1 MFESNDNCMIR
12 RCSSTYWL
20 LVYLPFML
28 LYLCVPSQA
37 QEPSNSERLLSSSVA
52 QEFYEIAHELANSED
67 AGPAQIEQAITLMT
81 ASANLDPAAD
91 YVLPELIR
99 LICRHPG
106 ADYANLMYKSLVQYV
121 DKSVDLDVV
130 RQAISYLLERL
141 NSREDRERLFAELL
155 KNLGGKNKVLDSV
168 LATEL
173 GLLMAQ
179 KPDLQAA
186 KFYFMQAYTNNKYNR
201 LAFAKLAELMG
212 DQIRPPIYLE
222 NLRLALGENPLDLQT
237 ALAFAHYAERLQ
249 LYQTAADAYEYCAE
263 LFRFLKHPEP
273 LPPSIYLPWAI
284 SCYNTRDRL
293 SKCLEIASDLRQSGR
308 LDLLLEAVAARA
320 AMKTGNTEEAS
331 RILRAAER
339 SATTPTGADAAGGSQ
354 VSATQLAWFYCFA
367 LPDVNAAIEW
377 ANKAYSADP
386 TSPTVAGLLAYALTM
401 DGQVQW
407 AKLLVDNY
415 EHNQIAELAAARIQL
430 TQGERG
436 LAIETLKS
444 AIAEDPGSLA
454 AERAKQVLAEQGVE
468 YLPPVDPDIVL
479 SMLRT
484 EFGQTIV
491 PKFLSPEKIVSVQL
505 QLLDGGF
512 SYGSKFEG
520 NVVIT
525 NHSTGPLLLSEE
537 GLLKGNIR
545 VDARITGDLDEQIPN
560 LLSVRVRPASPI
572 NPGQSMLVPIRLAA
586 GRLRQI
592 LLAHPQASLDIE
604 FTVITDPAINSE
616 GRLVNR
622 FGIEPARLLV
632 KRPGIELTRKYL
644 QNRLESLAKGQQG
657 QKIRTVHLF
666 AGLLMEQSLM
676 ANRKPMYK
684 FASAGWMPDLL
695 RAALLRSLADED
707 WIVRLHTMVAMLS
720 LPLDYAFIDSISG
733 NLSDDRWPLRLMSTF
748 LLAKSGDPNFAKVLD
763 WTAKYDSN
771 QLVRQMAVA
780 LGGTRPEQTEAPT
793 SPPPA
798 GTPAR

>member
-1 MFESNDNCMIR
+1 
-12 RCSSTYWL
+12 
-20 LVYLPFML
+20 ML
-28 LYLCVPSQA
+28 MYCCAPSQA
-37 QEPSNSERLLSSSVA
+37 QERSSSERLLSSSAA
-52 QEFYEIAHELANSED
+52 QEFYEIAYELANSEN

-99 LICRHPG
+99 LICRRPG
-106 ADYANLMYKSLVQYV
+106 ADYAKLMYKSLVQYV
-121 DKSVDLDVV
+121 DESVDLDVV

-173 GLLMAQ
+173 GLLMAE
-179 KPDLQAA
+179 KADLQAA

-201 LAFAKLAELMG
+201 LAFAKLAELVG

-249 LYQTAADAYEYCAE
+249 LYQTAADAHEYSAD

-284 SCYNTRDRL
+284 CCYNTRDCL
-293 SKCLEIASDLRQSGR
+293 SKCLEIASDVRQSGR
-308 LDLLLEAVAARA
+308 LDLLLETVAARA

-331 RILRAAER
+331 RILHAAER
-339 SATTPTGADAAGGSQ
+339 SAAARMRSEAAGGPA
-354 VSATQLAWFYCFA
+354 VSATQLAWFYCFG
-367 LPDVNAAIEW
+367 LPDANAAIEW
-377 ANKAYSADP
+377 ANKAYSTEP
-386 TSPTVAGLLAYALTM
+386 TSATAAGLLAYALMM
-401 DGQVQW
+401 DGQAQW
-407 AKLLVDNY
+407 ARLLVDNY
-415 EHNQIAELAAARIQL
+415 ELNQIAELTLARIQL
-430 TQGERG
+430 AQGERG
-436 LAIETLKS
+436 PAIETLKS
-444 AIAEDPGSLA
+444 AIARDPGSLA
-454 AERAKQVLAEQGVE
+454 AERAKEVLAEQGAE
-468 YLPPVDPDIVL
+468 YLPPVDPDIAL
-479 SMLRT
+479 SLLRT

-491 PKFLSPEKIVSVQL
+491 PRFLSPEKIVSVQL
-505 QLLDGGF
+505 QLLGSGF
-512 SYGSKFEG
+512 SYGSKFEA
-520 NVVIT
+520 NVVVT
-525 NHSTGPLLLSEE
+525 NHSAGPLLLSEE
-537 GLLKGNIR
+537 GLLKGDIR
-545 VDARITGDLDEQIPN
+545 VDASISGDLSEQIPN
-560 LLSVRVRPASPI
+560 LLSLRVRPASPI
-572 NPGQSMLVPIRLAA
+572 NPGQSIFVPVRLAS

-604 FTVITDPAINSE
+604 FTVIADPAINSE
-616 GRLVNR
+616 GRIVNR
-622 FGIEPARLLV
+622 FGIEPARLVV
-632 KRPGIELTRKYL
+632 KRPGIELTRRYL
-644 QNRLESLAKGQQG
+644 QNRLDSLAKGQQG

-684 FASAGWMPDLL
+684 FASADWMPDLL

-720 LPLDYAFIDSISG
+720 LPLDYGFMGNVSG

-748 LLAKSGDPNFAKVLD
+748 LLAESPDTNFTSVLD
-763 WTAKYDSN
+763 WTARYDSDP
-771 QLVRQMAVA
+771 LVRQMAIA
-780 LGGTRPEQTEAPT
+780 LGGAKPEQAEAQT
-793 SPPPA
+793 PPA
-798 GTPAR
+798 PAGLPAE